1 MICDKLIEAKK
12 KCGLTNQQIS
22 EQSGVPIGTVN
33 RIFSGAAYDLKFQT
47 LQQLA
52 PVLNISLDT
61 LEIKAPAIISQAT
74 EPEHQHHCPHDA
86 QHKLLVAKLEEDIA
100 DLRKTRRVLFN
111 ALMVSLSAFVLLAA
125 INIIGVIF

>member
-1 MICDKLIEAKK
+1 MLCDKLIEAKK

-33 RIFSGAAYDLKFQT
+33 RVFSGAAYDLKFQT

-61 LEIKAPAIISQAT
+61 LEIKAPAIISQPV
-74 EPEHQHHCPHDA
+74 EQEHQHHCPHDA
-86 QHKLLVAKLEEDIA
+86 QHKLLVSKLEETIA
-100 DLRKTRRVLFN
+100 DLRKVRRILF
-111 ALMVSLSAFVLLAA
+111 VSLLGTMAAFILLAT